1 MKLEQ
6 GTIFGCF
13 SGLFLLHSP
22 EKQITKDYARSCRSP
37 RSTWVAQPPLG
48 VPHQPLDQRPCG
60 AVRDLHRLQAVVDHG
75 HEGRGRRP
83 SANGTSSDRSWGG
96 SGPVFSSPPPPCHHL
111 IGSQLQ
117 GCKKWRTRPKQGSKK
132 VVCRGPLRHTMTD
145 APHRVHHI
153 SFICHGLSQNLFPP
167 PRIAT
172 YCTAGAYH
180 LSMWPLVRYCCLF

>member
-1 MKLEQ
+1 MEIRTKMKLEQ

-96 SGPVFSSPPPPCHHL
+96 VWSGVFHAPPLPPSDWKPAARLQKMEDEAQAGKQKSGVPRPSQAHH
-111 IGSQLQ
+111 
-117 GCKKWRTRPKQGSKK
+117 
-132 VVCRGPLRHTMTD
+132 D
-145 APHRVHHI
+145 
-153 SFICHGLSQNLFPP
+153 
-167 PRIAT
+167 
-172 YCTAGAYH
+172 
-180 LSMWPLVRYCCLF
+180 